1 MGTMHEVG
9 FYEGS
14 IKENIPTYPQS
25 LYGIAKML
33 FGMLRFCYA
42 MIMKLFD
49 SRLGAFT
56 L

>member
-9 FYEGS
+9 FYEES
-14 IKENIPTYPQS
+14 IKENIPTNPQS

-33 FGMLRFCYA
+33 FGMLRFCYS

-49 SRLGAFT
+49 SRLDNMK
-56 L
+56 